1 MKPSILAVVIGMTVS
16 TNVLAN
22 EEFRSHGAHVHGQVE
37 VNIAQDGQELLVE
50 VTAPGADVVGFEH
63 APETAE
69 QKKVFEQAIAQLNK
83 PDELFSFNNANC
95 TLKFKSV
102 SNTLESDHNE
112 HEGHDHEGHDHAKH
126 DHDDHEGHDHAEHDH
141 DDHKDHDHA
150 EHDHDDHKDHDHAE
164 HDHDDHK
171 DHDHAEHDHD
181 DHKDHDHAEHDH
193 DDHEGHDHHD
203 HEGHEHSE
211 GGHGEFTVEY
221 HYQCSD
227 VAKLDTVNT
236 QWFSKFSNTEKMT
249 VNLLTDT
256 AQVQEVLNAERIS
269 FRF

>member
-1 MKPSILAVVIGMTVS
+1 MKPTFLAVVIGMTVS
-16 TNVLAN
+16 TNALAN
-22 EEFRSHGAHVHGQVE
+22 EEFRSHDAHVHGQVE

-63 APETAE
+63 APKTAE

-83 PDELFSFNNANC
+83 PEELFSFNNASC

-102 SNTLESDHNE
+102 ANTLEG
-112 HEGHDHEGHDHAKH
+112 GHDDHEG
-126 DHDDHEGHDHAEHDH
+126 HEGHDHAEHGH
-141 DDHKDHDHA
+141 G
-150 EHDHDDHKDHDHAE
+150 DHKDHDHAE

-203 HEGHEHSE
+203 HEGHDHSE

-221 HYQCSD
+221 HYECSD
-227 VAKLDTVNT
+227 VAKLDTVST

>member
-16 TNVLAN
+16 TNALAN

-63 APETAE
+63 APETTE
-69 QKKVFEQAIAQLNK
+69 QKKVLEQAIAQLNK
-83 PDELFSFNNANC
+83 PDELFSFNNASC

-102 SNTLESDHNE
+102 TNSLEGDHDE
-112 HEGHDHEGHDHAKH
+112 HDEHDHAEHGH
-126 DHDDHEGHDHAEHDH
+126 DNHEGHDHAEHDH

-150 EHDHDDHKDHDHAE
+150 EHDHDDHKGHDHAE

-171 DHDHAEHDHD
+171 GHDHAEHDHD
-181 DHKDHDHAEHDH
+181 DHK
-193 DDHEGHDHHD
+193 GHDH
-203 HEGHEHSE
+203 SE
-211 GGHGEFTVEY
+211 GSHGEFTVEY

-227 VAKLDTVNT
+227 VAKLDTVST

-256 AQVQEVLNAERIS
+256 AQIQEVLNADRIS

>member
-1 MKPSILAVVIGMTVS
+1 MKPTILAVVIGMTVS

-22 EEFRSHGAHVHGQVE
+22 EEFRSHEAHVHGKVE

-83 PDELFSFNNANC
+83 PEELFGFNNAGC

-102 SNTLESDHNE
+102 TNTLE
-112 HEGHDHEGHDHAKH
+112 G

-141 DDHKDHDHA
+141 DDHKG
-150 EHDHDDHKDHDHAE
+150 
-164 HDHDDHK
+164 
-171 DHDHAEHDHD
+171 
-181 DHKDHDHAEHDH
+181 HDHAEHDH
-193 DDHEGHDHHD
+193 DDHEGHD
-203 HEGHEHSE
+203 HSE

-227 VAKLDTVNT
+227 IEKLDTVNT
-236 QWFSKFSNTEKMT
+236 QWFSKFGNTKSMT
-249 VNLLTDT
+249 VNLLTDS
-256 AQVQEVLNAERIS
+256 AQIQEILNAERIS
-269 FRF
+269 FQF

>member
-1 MKPSILAVVIGMTVS
+1 MKPTFLAVVIGMTVS
-16 TNVLAN
+16 TNALAN
-22 EEFRSHGAHVHGQVE
+22 EEFRSHDAHVHGQVE

-63 APETAE
+63 APKTAE

-83 PDELFSFNNANC
+83 PEELFSFNNASC

-102 SNTLESDHNE
+102 ANTLE
-112 HEGHDHEGHDHAKH
+112 GG
-126 DHDDHEGHDHAEHDH
+126 HDDHEGHDHAEHGYG
-141 DDHKDHDHA
+141 DHKDHDHA

-171 DHDHAEHDHD
+171 DHDH
-181 DHKDHDHAEHDH
+181 
-193 DDHEGHDHHD
+193 EGHDHHD
-203 HEGHEHSE
+203 HSE

-221 HYQCSD
+221 HYECSD
-227 VAKLDTVNT
+227 VAKLDTVST

>member
-83 PDELFSFNNANC
+83 PNELFSFNNANC

-102 SNTLESDHNE
+102 SNTLESDHDE
-112 HEGHDHEGHDHAKH
+112 HEG
-126 DHDDHEGHDHAEHDH
+126 
-141 DDHKDHDHA
+141 
-150 EHDHDDHKDHDHAE
+150 HDHAE

-203 HEGHEHSE
+203 HEGHDHSE

>member
-1 MKPSILAVVIGMTVS
+1 MKPTILAVVIGMTVS

-22 EEFRSHGAHVHGQVE
+22 EEFRSHEAHVHGKVE

-83 PDELFSFNNANC
+83 PEELFGFNNASC

-102 SNTLESDHNE
+102 TNTLEDDHD
-112 HEGHDHEGHDHAKH
+112 DHEGHDHAEGE
-126 DHDDHEGHDHAEHDH
+126 HDDHEGHDHAEHDH
-141 DDHKDHDHA
+141 DDHKDHYHA
-150 EHDHDDHKDHDHAE
+150 EHDHDDHKG
-164 HDHDDHK
+164 
-171 DHDHAEHDHD
+171 
-181 DHKDHDHAEHDH
+181 HDHAEHDH
-193 DDHEGHDHHD
+193 DDHEGHDHAEHGHDD
-203 HEGHEHSE
+203 HEGHDHSE

-227 VAKLDTVNT
+227 IEKLDTVNT
-236 QWFSKFSNTEKMT
+236 QWFSKFSNTKSMT
-249 VNLLTDT
+249 VNLLTDS
-256 AQVQEVLNAERIS
+256 AQIQEVLNADRIS

>member
-1 MKPSILAVVIGMTVS
+1 MKPTILAVVIGMTVS

-83 PDELFSFNNANC
+83 PEELFSFNNASC

-102 SNTLESDHNE
+102 ANTLE
-112 HEGHDHEGHDHAKH
+112 G

-150 EHDHDDHKDHDHAE
+150 EHDHDDHKGHDHAEHGHDDHKDHNHAE

-171 DHDHAEHDHD
+171 G
-181 DHKDHDHAEHDH
+181 HDHAEHDH
-193 DDHEGHDHHD
+193 DDHEGHD
-203 HEGHEHSE
+203 HSE

-227 VAKLDTVNT
+227 VAKLDTVST
-236 QWFSKFSNTEKMT
+236 QWFSKFGNTEKMT

>member
-1 MKPSILAVVIGMTVS
+1 MKPTILAVVIGMTVS

-22 EEFRSHGAHVHGQVE
+22 EEFRSHEAHVHGQVE

-63 APETAE
+63 APETTE

-83 PDELFSFNNANC
+83 PDELFSFNNASC

-102 SNTLESDHNE
+102 TNTLEGE
-112 HEGHDHEGHDHAKH
+112 HDE
-126 DHDDHEGHDHAEHDH
+126 HEGHDHAEHEH

-150 EHDHDDHKDHDHAE
+150 EHDHNDHAE
-164 HDHDDHK
+164 HDHDNHK
-171 DHDHAEHDHD
+171 GHDHAEQ
-181 DHKDHDHAEHDH
+181 EH
-193 DDHEGHDHHD
+193 DDHEGHD
-203 HEGHEHSE
+203 HSE

-227 VAKLDTVNT
+227 IEKLDTVNT
-236 QWFSKFSNTEKMT
+236 QWFSKFSNTKSMT
-249 VNLLTDT
+249 VNLLTDS
-256 AQVQEVLNAERIS
+256 AQIQEVLNADRIS

>member
-16 TNVLAN
+16 TTALAN

-102 SNTLESDHNE
+102 TNTLEGDHDE
-112 HEGHDHEGHDHAKH
+112 HEGHDHAEHGHDDHEGHDHAEH
-126 DHDDHEGHDHAEHDH
+126 DHDDHKDHNHAEHDHHNHEGHDHAEHDH

-150 EHDHDDHKDHDHAE
+150 EHDHDDHK
-164 HDHDDHK
+164 
-171 DHDHAEHDHD
+171 
-181 DHKDHDHAEHDH
+181 
-193 DDHEGHDHHD
+193 GH
-203 HEGHEHSE
+203 
-211 GGHGEFTVEY
+211 GHGEFTVEY

-227 VAKLDTVNT
+227 VAKLDTVST

-249 VNLLTDT
+249 VNLLTDS

>member
-1 MKPSILAVVIGMTVS
+1 MKPTILAVVIGMTVS

-22 EEFRSHGAHVHGQVE
+22 EEFRSHEAHVHGKVE

-83 PDELFSFNNANC
+83 PEELFGFTNASC

-102 SNTLESDHNE
+102 TNTV
-112 HEGHDHEGHDHAKH
+112 EGE
-126 DHDDHEGHDHAEHDH
+126 HDDHEGHDHAEGEH
-141 DDHKDHDHA
+141 DDHEGHG
-150 EHDHDDHKDHDHAE
+150 
-164 HDHDDHK
+164 
-171 DHDHAEHDHD
+171 HAEHDHD

-193 DDHEGHDHHD
+193 DDHEGHDHAEHGHDD
-203 HEGHEHSE
+203 HEGHDHSE

-227 VAKLDTVNT
+227 IAKLDTVST
-236 QWFSKFSNTEKMT
+236 QWFSKFSNTKSMT
-249 VNLLTDT
+249 VNLLTDS
-256 AQVQEVLNAERIS
+256 AQIQEVLNADRIS

>member
-63 APETAE
+63 APESAE

-83 PDELFSFNNANC
+83 PDELFSFNNASC

-102 SNTLESDHNE
+102 TNTLEGDHDE
-112 HEGHDHEGHDHAKH
+112 HEGHDHAEHGHDDHAEH
-126 DHDDHEGHDHAEHDH
+126 DHDDHKDHAEHDH
-141 DDHKDHDHA
+141 DDHKDHDH
-150 EHDHDDHKDHDHAE
+150 DHAE

-171 DHDHAEHDHD
+171 DHEGHEHH
-181 DHKDHDHAEHDH
+181 
-193 DDHEGHDHHD
+193 DHEGHDH
-203 HEGHEHSE
+203 SQ

-221 HYQCSD
+221 HYECSD
-227 VAKLDTVNT
+227 VAKLDTVST

>member
-1 MKPSILAVVIGMTVS
+1 MKPTILAVVIGMTVS

-22 EEFRSHGAHVHGQVE
+22 EEFRSHEAHVHGKVE

-83 PDELFSFNNANC
+83 PEELFGFNNAGC

-102 SNTLESDHNE
+102 TNTLE
-112 HEGHDHEGHDHAKH
+112 G

-141 DDHKDHDHA
+141 DDHKGHDHA
-150 EHDHDDHKDHDHAE
+150 EHDHDDHKGHDHAE

-171 DHDHAEHDHD
+171 G
-181 DHKDHDHAEHDH
+181 HDHAEHDH
-193 DDHEGHDHHD
+193 DDHEGHD
-203 HEGHEHSE
+203 HSE

-227 VAKLDTVNT
+227 IEKLDTVNT
-236 QWFSKFSNTEKMT
+236 QWFSKFGNTKSMT
-249 VNLLTDT
+249 VNLLTDS
-256 AQVQEVLNAERIS
+256 AQIQEILNAERIS
-269 FRF
+269 FQF

>member
-22 EEFRSHGAHVHGQVE
+22 EEFRSHSAHVHGQVE

-102 SNTLESDHNE
+102 SNTLEGDHDE
-112 HEGHDHEGHDHAKH
+112 HEGHNHAEH
-126 DHDDHEGHDHAEHDH
+126 GHDDHEG
-141 DDHKDHDHA
+141 
-150 EHDHDDHKDHDHAE
+150 HDHAE

-203 HEGHEHSE
+203 HEGHDHSE

-227 VAKLDTVNT
+227 VAKLDTIST

>member
-102 SNTLESDHNE
+102 SNTLESDHDE

-164 HDHDDHK
+164 HDHDDH
-171 DHDHAEHDHD
+171 
-181 DHKDHDHAEHDH
+181 
-193 DDHEGHDHHD
+193 EGHDHHD
-203 HEGHEHSE
+203 HEGHDHSE

>member
-1 MKPSILAVVIGMTVS
+1 MKPTILAVVIGMTVS

-22 EEFRSHGAHVHGQVE
+22 EEFRSHEAHVHGKVE

-83 PDELFSFNNANC
+83 PEELFGFNNASC

-102 SNTLESDHNE
+102 TNTLEDDHD
-112 HEGHDHEGHDHAKH
+112 DHEGHDHAEGE
-126 DHDDHEGHDHAEHDH
+126 HDDHEGHDHADHAEHDH

-150 EHDHDDHKDHDHAE
+150 EHDHDDHKGHDHAE
-164 HDHDDHK
+164 HDHDGH
-171 DHDHAEHDHD
+171 EG
-181 DHKDHDHAEHDH
+181 HDHAEHDH
-193 DDHEGHDHHD
+193 DDHEGHD
-203 HEGHEHSE
+203 HSE

-227 VAKLDTVNT
+227 IEKLDTVNT
-236 QWFSKFSNTEKMT
+236 QWFSKFSNTKSMT
-249 VNLLTDT
+249 VNLLTDS
-256 AQVQEVLNAERIS
+256 AQIQEVLNADRIS

>member
-1 MKPSILAVVIGMTVS
+1 MKPTILAVVIGMTVS

-22 EEFRSHGAHVHGQVE
+22 EEFRSHDAHVHGQVE

-83 PDELFSFNNANC
+83 PEELFSFNNASC

-102 SNTLESDHNE
+102 ANTLEGDHD
-112 HEGHDHEGHDHAKH
+112 DHEGHDHAEH
-126 DHDDHEGHDHAEHDH
+126 GHDDHEGHDHAEHDH

-150 EHDHDDHKDHDHAE
+150 EHDHDDHKGHDHAE

-171 DHDHAEHDHD
+171 G
-181 DHKDHDHAEHDH
+181 HDHAEHDH
-193 DDHEGHDHHD
+193 DDHEGHD
-203 HEGHEHSE
+203 HSE

-227 VAKLDTVNT
+227 VAKLDTVST
-236 QWFSKFSNTEKMT
+236 QWFSKFGNTEKMT

>member
-1 MKPSILAVVIGMTVS
+1 MKPTILAVVIGMTVS

-22 EEFRSHGAHVHGQVE
+22 EEFRSHEAHVHGKVE

-83 PDELFSFNNANC
+83 PEELFGFNNASC

-102 SNTLESDHNE
+102 TNTLEDDHD
-112 HEGHDHEGHDHAKH
+112 DHAGHDHAEGE
-126 DHDDHEGHDHAEHDH
+126 HDDHEGHDHAEHDH

-150 EHDHDDHKDHDHAE
+150 EHDHDDHKG
-164 HDHDDHK
+164 
-171 DHDHAEHDHD
+171 
-181 DHKDHDHAEHDH
+181 HDHAEHDH
-193 DDHEGHDHHD
+193 DDHEGHDHAEHDHDD
-203 HEGHEHSE
+203 HEGHDHSE

-227 VAKLDTVNT
+227 IEKLDTVNT
-236 QWFSKFSNTEKMT
+236 QWFSKFSNTKSMT
-249 VNLLTDT
+249 VNLLTDS
-256 AQVQEVLNAERIS
+256 AQIQEVLNADRIS

>member
-102 SNTLESDHNE
+102 SNTLESDHDE
-112 HEGHDHEGHDHAKH
+112 HEGHDHEGHDHS
-126 DHDDHEGHDHAEHDH
+126 EHDH

-171 DHDHAEHDHD
+171 DHDHA
-181 DHKDHDHAEHDH
+181 DHAEHDH

-203 HEGHEHSE
+203 HEGHDHSE

>member
-1 MKPSILAVVIGMTVS
+1 MKPTILAVVIGMTVS

-22 EEFRSHGAHVHGQVE
+22 EEFRSHDAHVHGQVE

-83 PDELFSFNNANC
+83 PEELFSFNNASC

-102 SNTLESDHNE
+102 ANTLED
-112 HEGHDHEGHDHAKH
+112 
-126 DHDDHEGHDHAEHDH
+126 DHDDHEGHDHAEHGHDDHEGHDQAEHDH
-141 DDHKDHDHA
+141 DDHKGHDHA
-150 EHDHDDHKDHDHAE
+150 EHDHDDHKG
-164 HDHDDHK
+164 
-171 DHDHAEHDHD
+171 
-181 DHKDHDHAEHDH
+181 HDHAEHDH
-193 DDHEGHDHHD
+193 DDHEGHD
-203 HEGHEHSE
+203 HSE

-227 VAKLDTVNT
+227 VAKLDTVST
-236 QWFSKFSNTEKMT
+236 QWFSKFGNTEKMT

>member
-16 TNVLAN
+16 TNILAN
-22 EEFRSHGAHVHGQVE
+22 EEFRSHSAHVHGQVE

-102 SNTLESDHNE
+102 SNTLE
-112 HEGHDHEGHDHAKH
+112 G
-126 DHDDHEGHDHAEHDH
+126 DHDEHEGHDHAEHNH
-141 DDHKDHDHA
+141 DDH
-150 EHDHDDHKDHDHAE
+150 EGHDHAE

-203 HEGHEHSE
+203 HEGHDHSE

-227 VAKLDTVNT
+227 VAKLDTIST

>member
-16 TNVLAN
+16 TTALAN

-95 TLKFKSV
+95 TLKFKLV
-102 SNTLESDHNE
+102 SNTLEGDHDE
-112 HEGHDHEGHDHAKH
+112 HEGHDHAEHDHH
-126 DHDDHEGHDHAEHDH
+126 DHEGHDHAEHDH
-141 DDHKDHDHA
+141 DDHKGHDHA
-150 EHDHDDHKDHDHAE
+150 EHDHDDHKG
-164 HDHDDHK
+164 
-171 DHDHAEHDHD
+171 
-181 DHKDHDHAEHDH
+181 HDHAEHDH

-203 HEGHEHSE
+203 HEGHDHSE

-227 VAKLDTVNT
+227 VAKLDTVST

>member
-22 EEFRSHGAHVHGQVE
+22 EEFRSHSAHVHGQVE

-102 SNTLESDHNE
+102 SNTLEGDHDE
-112 HEGHDHEGHDHAKH
+112 HEGHDHAEHN
-126 DHDDHEGHDHAEHDH
+126 HDDHEGHDHAEHDH

-164 HDHDDHK
+164 H
-171 DHDHAEHDHD
+171 AEHDHN
-181 DHKDHDHAEHDH
+181 
-193 DDHEGHDHHD
+193 DHEGHDHHD
-203 HEGHEHSE
+203 HEGHDHSE

-227 VAKLDTVNT
+227 VAKLDTIST

>member
-1 MKPSILAVVIGMTVS
+1 MKPTILAVVIGMTVS

-22 EEFRSHGAHVHGQVE
+22 EEFRSHEAHVHGKVE

-83 PDELFSFNNANC
+83 PEELFGFNNASC

-102 SNTLESDHNE
+102 TNTLEDDHD
-112 HEGHDHEGHDHAKH
+112 DHEGHDHAEGE
-126 DHDDHEGHDHAEHDH
+126 HDDHEGHDHAEHDH

-150 EHDHDDHKDHDHAE
+150 EHDHDDHKG
-164 HDHDDHK
+164 
-171 DHDHAEHDHD
+171 
-181 DHKDHDHAEHDH
+181 HDHAEHDH
-193 DDHEGHDHHD
+193 DDHEGHDHAEHDHDD
-203 HEGHEHSE
+203 HEGHDHSE
-211 GGHGEFTVEY
+211 GGHGEFTAEY

-227 VAKLDTVNT
+227 IEKLDTVNT
-236 QWFSKFSNTEKMT
+236 QWFSKFSNTKSMT
-249 VNLLTDT
+249 VNLLTDS
-256 AQVQEVLNAERIS
+256 AQIQEVLNADRIS

>member
-16 TNVLAN
+16 TSALAN

-63 APETAE
+63 APETTE
-69 QKKVFEQAIAQLNK
+69 QKKVLEQAIAQLNK
-83 PDELFSFNNANC
+83 PDELFSFNNASC

-102 SNTLESDHNE
+102 TNSLE
-112 HEGHDHEGHDHAKH
+112 GAHDE
-126 DHDDHEGHDHAEHDH
+126 HEGHDHAEHGH

-150 EHDHDDHKDHDHAE
+150 EHE
-164 HDHDDHK
+164 
-171 DHDHAEHDHD
+171 
-181 DHKDHDHAEHDH
+181 H
-193 DDHEGHDHHD
+193 DDHEGHDH
-203 HEGHEHSE
+203 SE
-211 GGHGEFTVEY
+211 GSHGEFTVEY

-227 VAKLDTVNT
+227 VAKLDTVST

-256 AQVQEVLNAERIS
+256 AQIQEVLNADRIS

>member
-1 MKPSILAVVIGMTVS
+1 MKPTILAVVIGMTVS

-22 EEFRSHGAHVHGQVE
+22 EEFRSHEAHVHGKVE

-83 PDELFSFNNANC
+83 PEELFGFNNASC

-102 SNTLESDHNE
+102 TNTLEDDHD
-112 HEGHDHEGHDHAKH
+112 DHEGHDHAEH

-150 EHDHDDHKDHDHAE
+150 EHDHDDHKG
-164 HDHDDHK
+164 
-171 DHDHAEHDHD
+171 
-181 DHKDHDHAEHDH
+181 HDHAEHDH
-193 DDHEGHDHHD
+193 DDHEGHDHAEHDHDD
-203 HEGHEHSE
+203 HEGHDHSE

-227 VAKLDTVNT
+227 IEKLDTVNT
-236 QWFSKFSNTEKMT
+236 QWFSKFSNTKSMT
-249 VNLLTDT
+249 VNLLTDS
-256 AQVQEVLNAERIS
+256 AQIQEVLNADRIS

>member
-112 HEGHDHEGHDHAKH
+112 HEGHDHEGHDHA
-126 DHDDHEGHDHAEHDH
+126 
-141 DDHKDHDHA
+141 
-150 EHDHDDHKDHDHAE
+150 
-164 HDHDDHK
+164 
-171 DHDHAEHDHD
+171 EHDHD

>member
-1 MKPSILAVVIGMTVS
+1 MKPTILAVVIGMTAS

-22 EEFRSHGAHVHGQVE
+22 EEFRSHEAHVHGKVE

-83 PDELFSFNNANC
+83 PEELFGFNNASC

-102 SNTLESDHNE
+102 TNTLEDDHD
-112 HEGHDHEGHDHAKH
+112 DHEGHDHAEGE
-126 DHDDHEGHDHAEHDH
+126 HDDHEGHDHAEHDH

-150 EHDHDDHKDHDHAE
+150 EHDHDDHKG
-164 HDHDDHK
+164 
-171 DHDHAEHDHD
+171 
-181 DHKDHDHAEHDH
+181 HDHAEHDH
-193 DDHEGHDHHD
+193 DDHEGHDHAEHDHDD
-203 HEGHEHSE
+203 HEGHDHSE

-227 VAKLDTVNT
+227 IEKLDTVNT
-236 QWFSKFSNTEKMT
+236 QWFSKFSNTKSMT
-249 VNLLTDT
+249 VNLLTDS
-256 AQVQEVLNAERIS
+256 AQIQEVLNADRIS

>member
-1 MKPSILAVVIGMTVS
+1 MKPTILAVVIGMTVS

-22 EEFRSHGAHVHGQVE
+22 EEFRSHEAHVHGKVE

-102 SNTLESDHNE
+102 SNTLEDDHDE
-112 HEGHDHEGHDHAKH
+112 HEGHNHAEHDHHDHEGHDHAEH
-126 DHDDHEGHDHAEHDH
+126 DHDDHKGHDHAEHDHDGHKGHDHAEHDH

-150 EHDHDDHKDHDHAE
+150 EHDHDDH
-164 HDHDDHK
+164 
-171 DHDHAEHDHD
+171 
-181 DHKDHDHAEHDH
+181 
-193 DDHEGHDHHD
+193 DHEGHDHS
-203 HEGHEHSE
+203 G

-221 HYQCSD
+221 RYQCSD
-227 VAKLDTVNT
+227 VAELDTVST

>member
-16 TNVLAN
+16 TTALAN

-102 SNTLESDHNE
+102 TNTLEDDHDD
-112 HEGHDHEGHDHAKH
+112 HEGHDHAEHDHDDHEGHDHAEHDHDDHKGHDHAKH

-141 DDHKDHDHA
+141 DDH
-150 EHDHDDHKDHDHAE
+150 EG
-164 HDHDDHK
+164 
-171 DHDHAEHDHD
+171 
-181 DHKDHDHAEHDH
+181 HDHAEHDH
-193 DDHEGHDHHD
+193 DDHEGHD
-203 HEGHEHSE
+203 HSE

-227 VAKLDTVNT
+227 IAKLDTVNT
-236 QWFSKFSNTEKMT
+236 QWFSKFSNTKSMT
-249 VNLLTDT
+249 VNLLTDS
-256 AQVQEVLNAERIS
+256 AQIQEVLNADRIS

>member
-1 MKPSILAVVIGMTVS
+1 MKPTILAVVIGMTVS

-22 EEFRSHGAHVHGQVE
+22 EEFRSHEAHVHGKVE

-83 PDELFSFNNANC
+83 PEELFGFNNASC

-102 SNTLESDHNE
+102 TNTLEDDHD
-112 HEGHDHEGHDHAKH
+112 DHEGHDHAEGE
-126 DHDDHEGHDHAEHDH
+126 HDDHEGHDHADHAEHDH

-150 EHDHDDHKDHDHAE
+150 EHDHDDHKG
-164 HDHDDHK
+164 
-171 DHDHAEHDHD
+171 
-181 DHKDHDHAEHDH
+181 HDHAEHDH
-193 DDHEGHDHHD
+193 DDHEGHDHAEHDHDD
-203 HEGHEHSE
+203 HEGHDHSE

-227 VAKLDTVNT
+227 IEKLDTVNT
-236 QWFSKFSNTEKMT
+236 QWFSKFSNTKSMT
-249 VNLLTDT
+249 VNLLTDS
-256 AQVQEVLNAERIS
+256 AQIQEVLNADRIS

>member
-102 SNTLESDHNE
+102 SNTLESDHDE
-112 HEGHDHEGHDHAKH
+112 HEG
-126 DHDDHEGHDHAEHDH
+126 
-141 DDHKDHDHA
+141 
-150 EHDHDDHKDHDHAE
+150 HDHAE

-203 HEGHEHSE
+203 HEGHDHSE

>member
-1 MKPSILAVVIGMTVS
+1 MKPTILAVVIGMTVS

-22 EEFRSHGAHVHGQVE
+22 EEFRSHEAHVHGKVE

-83 PDELFSFNNANC
+83 PEELFGFNNASC

-102 SNTLESDHNE
+102 TNTLEDDHD
-112 HEGHDHEGHDHAKH
+112 DHEGHDHSEGE
-126 DHDDHEGHDHAEHDH
+126 HDDHEGHDHAEHDH

-150 EHDHDDHKDHDHAE
+150 EHDHDDHEGHDHAE
-164 HDHDDHK
+164 HG
-171 DHDHAEHDHD
+171 
-181 DHKDHDHAEHDH
+181 H
-193 DDHEGHDHHD
+193 DDHEGHD
-203 HEGHEHSE
+203 HSE

-227 VAKLDTVNT
+227 IAKLDTVST
-236 QWFSKFSNTEKMT
+236 QWFSKFSNTKSMT
-249 VNLLTDT
+249 VNLLTDS
-256 AQVQEVLNAERIS
+256 AQIQEVLNADRIS